1 MQFIAMWAGNEQEII
16 LESQLNFQTPRVV
29 ALGGGHGLA
38 ATLSALRQLTHQ
50 ITAIVTVAD
59 NGGSSGRLRAEFDIL
74 PPGDLRMAL
83 TALCADDDWGR
94 SWAEILQYR
103 FTSQGELNR
112 HTVGNLLLTALW
124 DRDGDFVAGLDRVGS
139 LLKVVGRVLPMAA
152 EPLDIEGTFQTNV
165 GRIVVRGQKEVAT
178 AKGRLES
185 IRIMPENPQARP
197 EALRAIDRADFIT
210 MGPGSWL
217 TSVLP
222 HLMVPAQRDALSASK
237 AKKIVILNLDAHPSI
252 SGDEFAGYSPEEHL
266 QLLRDYAPSL
276 RFDYVIA
283 DKSGIKDEQNL
294 EAVVEGFGGKLMVA
308 DVRRAPGVIH
318 HDIAKLN
325 LVFRHIFD
333 ESKVE

>member
-1 MQFIAMWAGNEQEII
+1 M
-16 LESQLNFQTPRVV
+16 SQLDFSTPKVV

-38 ATLSALRQLTHQ
+38 ATLSSLRTLTHQ

-59 NGGSSGRLRAEFDIL
+59 NGGSSGRLREEFEIL

-83 TALCADDDWGR
+83 TALCSDDDWGR

-103 FTSQGELNR
+103 FTSEGPLNS

-124 DRDGDFVAGLDRVGS
+124 DRDGDFVSGLDRVGS
-139 LLKVVGRVLPMAA
+139 LLRVIGRVLPMAA
-152 EPLDIEGTFQTNV
+152 EPLDIEGTFQTSV

-185 IRIMPENPQARP
+185 IRIIPENPQARP
-197 EALRAIDRADFIT
+197 EALRAIDEADYIT

-222 HLMVPAQRDALSASK
+222 HLMVPAQRDALCATK
-237 AKKIVILNLDAHPSI
+237 AQKIILLNLDAHPSI
-252 SGDEFAGYSPEEHL
+252 AGDEFAGYTPEEHL
-266 QLLRDYAPSL
+266 QLLNQYAPSL
-276 RFDYVIA
+276 RFDYVVA
-283 DKSGIKDEQNL
+283 DESGVKDQENL
-294 EAVVEGFGGKLMVA
+294 EAVVEGYGGTLILG
-308 DVRRAPGVIH
+308 DVRRAPGAIH

-325 LVFRHIFD
+325 SIFRSIF
-333 ESKVE
+333 K